1 MGNERIRLTAL
12 IALFAVSL
20 LGMRVVAHVR
30 PAAQSTA
37 PDWNAVP
44 HRLGSWIGSDGK
56 FDPIYGTDPA
66 DTSLLRV
73 YSRGGRVSRNYV
85 YAGFYSD
92 LSAILKSIAPRFAIP
107 RRAGQSYPWERI
119 RPGTIAGRLM
129 SASRMPWWIRPATS
143 AWLGWWYNA
152 GAKPSETRIRD
163 VWAMIAL
170 SIVTGRKDGSLVR
183 FETAVYAG
191 RRSFRRAPEFWNSRK
206 FSLPVLDKALP
217 R

>member
-20 LGMRVVAHVR
+20 LGARAIAHVR
-30 PAAQSTA
+30 PAPQGTG
-37 PDWNAVP
+37 PDWSAVP
-44 HRLGSWIGSDGK
+44 HRLGSWSGSDGK

-73 YSRGGRVSRNYV
+73 YSRGDEPPVIL

-92 LSAILKSIAPRFAIP
+92 LSAILEVHSPEICYPSQGWTVLSLGTHP
-107 RRAGQSYPWERI
+107 AGDYRG
-119 RPGTIAGRLM
+119 RPV
-129 SASRMPWWIRPATS
+129 SASDAVVDKTGNERLVS
-143 AWLGWWYNA
+143 WWYNA
-152 GAKPSETRIRD
+152 GATPSETRIRD

-183 FETAVYAG
+183 FETPFTQGGEAAA
-191 RRSFRRAPEFWNSRK
+191 RARVLEFQK
-206 FSLPVLDKALP
+206 IFLPVLDKALP